1 MGGTK
6 KRNGER
12 TRSAELAA
20 KRQRVLKL
28 AGVMETTDSALAHI
42 VSTLAVEIDPPAS
55 FTRQDIGTAVA
66 KEWAAIS
73 TTIDIPLENGGTH
86 VWEHC
91 RFDKLVNYFCREC
104 PSWKALMA
112 RTLLTFGTMLT
123 LLVYFDEVTPGNP
136 LRPDNHRK
144 YHAIYVSIK
153 EFGSVMLSNSAV
165 WLPVAV
171 LRSAFV
177 KKAIG
182 GFSHCMRL
190 LATSWYLGP
199 LQLDTLGFVV
209 ELDRPRIMLSKW
221 CRTIADGDAHRAF
234 FNIKG
239 ASAIRPCPICRNVLK
254 KNHKAAR
261 RSRYAVDISCTNYK
275 TFDYCTD
282 ADSFANYDRLAA
294 AHGVLGAGKFKA
306 LEQAMG
312 LSYNPLS
319 IIGLVA
325 LRHMMLPVSQIVLDW
340 MHCFFVG
347 GIFNHTVQ
355 KLMRVGKKVCNFE
368 LLRTYIGSDWILP
381 GYIRG
386 LANLNGVFT
395 DGREKAMFKSKGGM
409 KGSASEMLTVYPM
422 MRRFVESF
430 VVGSAGGSL
439 DSGCAVFI
447 AICDL
452 IDTIMAAKKGF
463 YINVEEGGKAIR
475 DATILYMDITVKTW
489 GRAGTWPKFHWVWH
503 IWQQFLRDG
512 AIYDTF
518 ALERKHQLTKHFAS
532 KVRNSLRFD
541 KSVTMRS
548 ILEQRRQLLGMEL
561 VENYIVQSTCSPEL
575 ATALGM
581 PTVDNNDPM
590 S

>member
-1 MGGTK
+1 M
-6 KRNGER
+6 RP
-12 TRSAELAA
+12 LA
-20 KRQRVLKL
+20 R
-28 AGVMETTDSALAHI
+28 
-42 VSTLAVEIDPPAS
+42 
-55 FTRQDIGTAVA
+55 
-66 KEWAAIS
+66 
-73 TTIDIPLENGGTH
+73 
-86 VWEHC
+86 
-91 RFDKLVNYFCREC
+91 
-104 PSWKALMA
+104 
-112 RTLLTFGTMLT
+112 
-123 LLVYFDEVTPGNP
+123 
-136 LRPDNHRK
+136 
-144 YHAIYVSIK
+144 
-153 EFGSVMLSNSAV
+153 
-165 WLPVAV
+165 
-171 LRSAFV
+171 
-177 KKAIG
+177 
-182 GFSHCMRL
+182 
-190 LATSWYLGP
+190 SWYLGP

-221 CRTIADGDAHRAF
+221 CRTIADGGAHRAF

-275 TFDYCTD
+275 KFDYCTD
-282 ADSFANYDRLAA
+282 ADYFANYDRLAA

-355 KLMRVGKKVCNFE
+355 KLMRVCKKVCNFE

-452 IDTIMAAKKGF
+452 IDTIMAAKKRF
-463 YINVEEGGKAIR
+463 LHQCR
-475 DATILYMDITVKTW
+475 
-489 GRAGTWPKFHWVWH
+489 GR
-503 IWQQFLRDG
+503 WQSHTRCNNLVYGHYCEDMG
-512 AIYDTF
+512 SGCHLA
-518 ALERKHQLTKHFAS
+518 E
-532 KVRNSLRFD
+532 VP
-541 KSVTMRS
+541 
-548 ILEQRRQLLGMEL
+548 LGL
-561 VENYIVQSTCSPEL
+561 AHL
-575 ATALGM
+575 ATVFAWRGHL
-581 PTVDNNDPM
+581 
-590 S
+590 